1 MGAHD
6 LFGASKDLVQGQG
19 GRVEDDG
26 VGGWL
31 QGRFDAIAVACV
43 PLLHLTE
50 DSFLFRPLLICNLR
64 VGSGQFRPTGILVE
78 HLKRGSY
85 LTVAAVAA
93 NLRSSIEK
101 NFDLRVG
108 EYGSTYVTA

>member
-26 VGGWL
+26 VGSWL

-43 PLLHLTE
+43 PLLHLAE
-50 DSFLFRPLLICNLR
+50 DSFVFYPLPICDLW
-64 VGSGQFRPTGILVE
+64 VGSGQFRPSRILVE

-85 LTVAAVAA
+85 LTVATVPA

-101 NFDLRVG
+101 DFD
-108 EYGSTYVTA
+108 